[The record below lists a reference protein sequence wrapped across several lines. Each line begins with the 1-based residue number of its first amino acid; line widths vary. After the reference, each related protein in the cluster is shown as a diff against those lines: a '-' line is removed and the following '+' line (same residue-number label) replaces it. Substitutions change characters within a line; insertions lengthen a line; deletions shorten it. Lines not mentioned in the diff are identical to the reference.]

1 MPSADDATMATRA
14 PGAAAPAARSRW
26 ILNSWRDL
34 LFFIGT
40 PVLILPLVSTV
51 ELKVSVTEIALYVAT
66 FGAIGHHVPGMM
78 RAYGDRELFE
88 RFRTRFILAPI
99 FFLAVCIS
107 LAHLNTDALAVMVLM
122 WGVWH
127 GLAQVYGFARIYD
140 AKAGTVSPWTP
151 RLDLY
156 MCIVWFGA
164 GIVFSPGRMAAL
176 LTFFYAAGGPL
187 VPPGAIQALQPAW
200 ALVTAAVTLAFTAHL
215 VLERRRGRPA
225 SPVKLLLFFSS
236 FGFWW
241 YAMVSINN
249 VILGVALFEIFH
261 DVQYLSLV
269 WIYNRKRVESGH
281 ALGGFM
287 RFVFGRSSA
296 MIGVYVG
303 LVFAYGYGK
312 FLSEE
317 VHPEVI
323 RAALY
328 GFFVASSFLHFYYD
342 SFIWSV
348 RERSTQEGL
357 GIAGGRSERRAL
369 DSLPGWVPQAL
380 KWSLF
385 VVPLAFLAIEGAG
398 PAIPEV
404 TRARAVAAAVP
415 DSGAARTDL
424 GVALGN
430 AGEPQEAVR
439 HYLEAIRL
447 QPDRAEAHSNL
458 GVTYLKEGQWDQ
470 APEPLRKALDLDPA
484 SAGAH
489 EAMGRV
495 FLARGDTARAG
506 EHFQSALESEPE
518 MVDAHYGLGILR
530 MLQGDLDR
538 AADDFRRALEI
549 APRRF
554 DADPGAR
561 TAFAQ
566 LSAAFAERGDLRAA
580 EEWSKRSEDAT
591 PTR

>member
-1 MPSADDATMATRA
+1 MPSADGAPVATSA

-26 ILNSWRDL
+26 ILNSWCDL
-34 LFFIGT
+34 VLFVGT
-40 PVLILPLVSTV
+40 PVLVLPLVSAA
-51 ELKVSVTEIALYVAT
+51 ELDLSVSEIALYVAT

-78 RAYGDRELFE
+78 RAYGDRELFA
-88 RFRTRFILAPI
+88 RFRTRFILAPV

-107 LAHLNTDALAVMVLM
+107 LAHLNVDSLAVMVLM

-140 AKAGTVSPWTP
+140 AKAGTVSPWTV
-151 RLDLY
+151 RLDLW
-156 MCIVWFGA
+156 MCIAWFGA
-164 GIVFSPGRMAAL
+164 GIVHSPGRMAAL
-176 LTFFYAAGGPL
+176 LSFFYAAGGPL
-187 VPPGAIQALQPAW
+187 VPPAAIQALQPAW
-200 ALVTAAVTLAFTAHL
+200 TLGTAVVTLAFAAHL
-215 VLERRRGRPA
+215 ILERRRGRPA

-249 VILGVALFEIFH
+249 TILGVALFEIFH

-269 WIYNRKRVESGH
+269 WIYNRKRVDSGH

-287 RFVFGRSSA
+287 RFVFGRSNA

-317 VHPEVI
+317 VRTEVL
-323 RAALY
+323 RTALY
-328 GFFVASSFLHFYYD
+328 SFFVASSFLHFYYD

-348 RERSTQEGL
+348 RERSTREGL
-357 GIAGGRSERRAL
+357 GIAGGRTERRAL
-369 DSLPGWVPQAL
+369 DGLAGWIPRAL
-380 KWSLF
+380 KWGLF

-398 PAIPEV
+398 PAVPEL

-415 DSGAARTDL
+415 DSGVALTNL
-424 GVALGN
+424 GVALGD

-439 HYLEAIRL
+439 RYREAIQL
-447 QPDRAEAHSNL
+447 QPDQAEAHSNL
-458 GVTYLKEGQWDQ
+458 GVTYLKQGQWDR
-470 APEPLRKALDLDPA
+470 AAEPLRKALELDPG

-495 FLARGDTARAG
+495 LLTRGDTARAA
-506 EHFQSALESEPE
+506 EHFRSAIESEPE
-518 MVDAHYGLGILR
+518 LVDAHYGLGIVR

-538 AADDFRRALEI
+538 AADNFRRALEI
-549 APRRF
+549 APDRF

-561 TAFAQ
+561 VAFAR
-566 LSAAFAERGDLRAA
+566 LSAAFARQGDLRAA
-580 EEWSKRSEDAT
+580 EEWSQRS
-591 PTR
+591 

>member
-1 MPSADDATMATRA
+1 MATRA
-14 PGAAAPAARSRW
+14 PGAAAPTARSRW
-26 ILNSWRDL
+26 ILNSPRDL

-51 ELKVSVTEIALYVAT
+51 ELKISVTEIALYVAT

-78 RAYGDRELFE
+78 RAYGDHELFE
-88 RFRTRFILAPI
+88 RFRARFILAPI

-122 WGVWH
+122 WGIWH

-140 AKAGTVSPWTP
+140 AKAGAVSPWTP

-164 GIVFSPGRMAAL
+164 GVVFSPGRMATL
-176 LTFFYAAGGPL
+176 LTFLYSAGGPV

-200 ALVTAAVTLAFTAHL
+200 ALATVVVTLAFIVHL
-215 VLERRRGRPA
+215 VLEWRRGRPT
-225 SPVKLLLFFSS
+225 SPVKLLLFISS

-241 YAMVSINN
+241 YTMISINN

-269 WIYNRKRVESGH
+269 WIYNRKRVNSGH

-317 VHPEVI
+317 VRTEVI
-323 RAALY
+323 RSALY

-348 RERSTQEGL
+348 RERSTREGL
-357 GIAGGRSERRAL
+357 GISGGRAERRAL
-369 DSLPGWVPQAL
+369 YNLPGWVPQAL

-385 VVPLAFLAIEGAG
+385 VVPLAFLAIAGAG
-398 PAIPEV
+398 PAIPEL

-415 DSGAARTDL
+415 DSGAAHTDL
-424 GVALGN
+424 GVALVK
-430 AGEPQEAVR
+430 AGKLQEAVPQ
-439 HYLEAIRL
+439 YLEAIRL
-447 QPDRAEAHSNL
+447 EPDRPEAHSNL
-458 GVTYLKEGQWDQ
+458 KDGQWDR
-470 APEPLRKALDLDPA
+470 APEPLRKALELDPA
-484 SAGAH
+484 SAGAN

-495 FLARGDTARAG
+495 LLARGDTAGAE
-506 EHFQSALESEPE
+506 EHFQSALESDPKL
-518 MVDAHYGLGILR
+518 VDAHYGLGILR
-530 MLQGDLDR
+530 ILQGDLDR

-549 APRRF
+549 APQRF
-554 DADPGAR
+554 DSDPGAR
-561 TAFAQ
+561 AAFAQ
-566 LSAAFAERGDLRAA
+566 LSAAFAQRGDQQAA
-580 EEWSKRSEDAT
+580 KEWAERSQNAT
-591 PTR
+591 PTH